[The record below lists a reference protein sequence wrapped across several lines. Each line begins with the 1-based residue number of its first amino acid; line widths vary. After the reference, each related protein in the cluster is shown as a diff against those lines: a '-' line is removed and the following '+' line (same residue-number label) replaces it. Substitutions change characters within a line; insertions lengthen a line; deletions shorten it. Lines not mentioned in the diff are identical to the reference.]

1 MARRARDPT
10 GGEVRKQGLRA
21 RILGFVYSA
30 VLRLQ
35 LATWRKEFYGLE
47 PLDDLLARRVPVLVA
62 FWHGRY
68 VPLFAVLRGRRA
80 AIFTSASFRG
90 DVIAG
95 ICRRFG
101 YLPVQ
106 LVDRGRQRSLEA
118 MRRTLRGIPACGV
131 AVDGPLG
138 PYHAVKRG
146 PVQLASELGL
156 LVVPVT
162 FAARRTR
169 MARHRW
175 DRMEVPRPFT
185 RVVFLV
191 GEPMKVPAGLDA
203 VGVRKWAARLARELE
218 ALDAEAGSLVRGGPP
233 VREPGD
239 PDPRNPSL

>member
-1 MARRARDPT
+1 MGRRARDPAV
-10 GGEVRKQGLRA
+10 GELRRPGLRA
-21 RILGFVYSA
+21 RILAFVYSTA
-30 VLRLQ
+30 LRLQ
-35 LATWRKEFYGLE
+35 LATWRQEVHGLE

-62 FWHGRY
+62 FWHGKY
-68 VPLFAVLRGRRA
+68 TPLFALLRGRRA

-95 ICRRFG
+95 ICRRFA
-101 YLPVQ
+101 YRPVQ
-106 LVDRGRQRSLEA
+106 LQDHGRDRSLES
-118 MRRTLRGIPACGV
+118 MRRALREIPACGV

-162 FAARRTR
+162 FAARRSR
-169 MARHRW
+169 VARHRW
-175 DRMEVPRPFT
+175 DRMEVPRLFT

-191 GEPMKVPAGLDA
+191 GEPMAVPAGLDE
-203 VGVRKWAARLARELE
+203 VGVRKWAARLARVLE
-218 ALDAEAGSLVRGGPP
+218 TLDAEAHSRVRGHAGA
-233 VREPGD
+233 REPGD